1 MEVAAKISHT
11 SALILQTIG
20 SGYVYGF
27 DIMERT
33 GLPSGTIYPALRR
46 LEKDALILGNWENKR
61 RASTQDRP
69 RRRYYRLTR
78 EGRGTLSGALRRY
91 PLLSQL
97 APAEKE
103 TKPVRE

>member
-1 MEVAAKISHT
+1 MEAAARISHT

-20 SGYVYGF
+20 SGYFYGF
-27 DIMERT
+27 DIMEVT

-46 LEKDALILGNWENKR
+46 LEKDALILGSWENKR
-61 RASTQDRP
+61 NAFSQDRP

-78 EGRGTLSGALRRY
+78 EGRDKLSGALRRY

>member
-1 MEVAAKISHT
+1 METATKISHT

-20 SGYVYGF
+20 SGYAYGF
-27 DIMERT
+27 DIMEVT

-46 LEKDALILGNWENKR
+46 LEKDSFILGSWENKQN
-61 RASTQDRP
+61 AFSQDRP

-78 EGRGTLSGALRRY
+78 EGKDILSGARRRY

-103 TKPVRE
+103 IKSVRE